1 MILVML
7 MFGRIR
13 VTLHFSFLYCVF
25 CFVFIL
31 CLHNVAS
38 VSVLSILDCQCL
50 WVINSGLPFLFSLT
64 LPVSLGY
71 QFLTALSVF
80 SNVDLSNIIDNSDGF
95 KIVNIFLSSSI
106 HECPA

>member
-1 MILVML
+1 
-7 MFGRIR
+7 
-13 VTLHFSFLYCVF
+13 
-25 CFVFIL
+25 
-31 CLHNVAS
+31 
-38 VSVLSILDCQCL
+38 
-50 WVINSGLPFLFSLT
+50 

-80 SNVDLSNIIDNSDGF
+80 PNVDLSNIIDNSDGF